1 VLTGW
6 IGQRGA
12 LALPSHSAGGS
23 QGGWGRAVGTVEGG
37 DVGGDDLHPPDG
49 VLNGWASGSRLEI
62 LEQN

>member
-23 QGGWGRAVGTVEGG
+23 QGGWGRAVGTVEAG
-37 DVGGDDLHPPDG
+37 DVGGDDLHPPRRRLDRMG
-49 VLNGWASGSRLEI
+49 LGIALEI